1 MTPHHSFDPD
11 GDVFL
16 LVRNNAMDECSEPI
30 RMQVSS
36 KHLSLASPVFKA
48 MLSRNFLEGATLNTM
63 GSLQMNLDDDSQAL
77 VVLLSVIHCQPSKI
91 PSNIDLNL
99 LVGIATLVDKYQLH
113 EAAALLS
120 GQWVSALKS
129 EIPKEWCEAMYHWLF
144 ISWVFKL
151 EEEFNFTTHAAQRC
165 LQYPIEKSFEATRQD
180 LPMPES
186 VISKSRPTNPVQEAI
201 ELPDNG

>member
-1 MTPHHSFDPD
+1 MTPHHTFDPD

-16 LVRNNAMDECSEPI
+16 LVRNSAVDKSSEAI
-30 RMQVSS
+30 DMQVSS
-36 KHLSLASPVFKA
+36 KHLTLASPVFKA
-48 MLSRNFLEGATLNTM
+48 MLSRNYLEGATLNTM
-63 GSLQMNLDDDSQAL
+63 GSVQVNLDDDSQAL
-77 VVLLSVIHCQPSKI
+77 VVLLSIIHSQPSKI
-91 PSNIDLNL
+91 PSSIDLNL

-120 GQWVSALKS
+120 GYWINALKR

-151 EEEFNFTTHAAQRC
+151 EDEFKLATHAAQRC

-186 VISKSRPTNPVQEAI
+186 AISKFCHTNPVQKAM
-201 ELPDNG
+201 ELPDND